1 MVSSFRSRETL
12 LLSLL
17 ALVLLLAMACSND
30 DAPAASDIAEQVA
43 ESIKASMPEG
53 VSASEIGSMIDSA
66 IAAKPGVSAAEL
78 AATIAASA
86 GDELTS
92 AEVNSI
98 VTAAL
103 SALPAPQIDSARI
116 TSLVED
122 AVSKNIPEGT
132 SAKEIAALVSAAVE
146 AANEG
151 ELTRGQMAEAIAA
164 ALADQAGEALTE
176 AQIAA
181 IVADSVQ
188 GAVDAANAA
197 ALVAVGGFDTSAY
210 ASQGNGGS
218 FVWTGAAPTEFSEA
232 PSLAALVSAGSL
244 PAVEDRLPVAADVF
258 VVAPVDA
265 IGEYGGTWRRAFT
278 GPNDGQNAD
287 RIMMDEDLKFDLDGV
302 TIIGNIAKGYEISDD
317 GTVYT
322 LELRKGM
329 KWSDGTT
336 FNADN
341 YLWWFTNVLTN
352 EEINPGRNKQLGW
365 SGYNVVDIIKVDETH
380 VQYTI
385 PEKAD
390 GFLDQLATYRIGGF
404 TLHGRIG
411 DGDYGPSHYMEQFH
425 RDFASDTAAYDK
437 LVADEGFE
445 SWPLFFKEK
454 SNPLRNTELPVISP
468 WRMTSPITEQIYEWE
483 RNPYY
488 WGVDPAGNQL
498 PYIDNISMILAGDKE
513 VLNLKAI
520 AGEIDFQHRH
530 IDMAK
535 VPVIRENADKCE
547 CSVVFWPSP
556 GGAQGGLT
564 VNLTYGLGGTDDNP
578 LTYEVDDQIQKWLTN
593 KDFRIALSNAVDR
606 QRINEVVFLG
616 LGQNTQGGFIKGHSF
631 YPGDEYAT
639 KHQEGASKA
648 NEILDSIGLD
658 KKDSDGFR
666 LRTDGSGDALVFE
679 LSYIANYFIDYESIA
694 ELTQE
699 DFNAVGIK
707 TFLKAEDVKLYAD
720 RRANND
726 HVLVAGGGGAAGA
739 RYATN
744 LTEWFG
750 IGAAYRNWYSGAEDA
765 YAAGNPV
772 ATPTDPGILRLATL
786 TDEAKLLR
794 YGDRVENYLE
804 TQQIIIDNM
813 YSIGFVSGTPAFNGV
828 VVVKDYFKNVPAIA
842 PNQSQLQ
849 NPGIARTVQFYMEG
863 GKNDTE

>member
-1 MVSSFRSRETL
+1 V
-12 LLSLL
+12 
-17 ALVLLLAMACSND
+17 A
-30 DAPAASDIAEQVA
+30 DAGFD
-43 ESIKASMPEG
+43 
-53 VSASEIGSMIDSA
+53 SASYKG
-66 IAAKPGVSAAEL
+66 
-78 AATIAASA
+78 
-86 GDELTS
+86 
-92 AEVNSI
+92 NS
-98 VTAAL
+98 
-103 SALPAPQIDSARI
+103 
-116 TSLVED
+116 
-122 AVSKNIPEGT
+122 
-132 SAKEIAALVSAAVE
+132 
-146 AANEG
+146 
-151 ELTRGQMAEAIAA
+151 
-164 ALADQAGEALTE
+164 
-176 AQIAA
+176 
-181 IVADSVQ
+181 
-188 GAVDAANAA
+188 
-197 ALVAVGGFDTSAY
+197 
-210 ASQGNGGS
+210 GS
-218 FVWTGAAPTEFSEA
+218 FEWTGAAPTTFSEA
-232 PSLAALVSAGSL
+232 PSLSALVSAGSL
-244 PAVEDRLPVAADVF
+244 PAVEDRLPVADDVF

-287 RIMMDEDLKFDLDGV
+287 RIMMDEDIKFDLDGV
-302 TIIGNIAKGYEISDD
+302 TIIPNIAKGWDISDD

-322 LELRKGM
+322 LTLREGM
-329 KWSDGTT
+329 KWSDGES

-365 SGYNVVDIIKVDETH
+365 SGYNVEDIVKVDATH
-380 VQYTI
+380 VRYTI

-425 RDFASDTAAYDK
+425 RDFAPDKAAYDAM
-437 LVADEGFE
+437 VADEGFE
-445 SWPLFFKEK
+445 SWPLFFKER

-468 WRMTSPITEQIYEWE
+468 WRVTSPITEQIYEWE

-488 WGVDPAGNQL
+488 WGVDPAGQQL
-498 PYIDNISMILAGDKE
+498 PYIDNISMILTGDKE

-535 VPVIRENADKCE
+535 VPVVRENADKCD
-547 CSVVFWPSP
+547 CSVKFWPSP

-564 VNLTYGLGGTDDNP
+564 VNLSYGLGGTADNP
-578 LTYEVDDQIQKWLTN
+578 LTYEVDDEIQKWLTN
-593 KDFRIALSNAVDR
+593 KDFRIALSNSVDR

-616 LGQNTQGGFIKGHSF
+616 LGQNMQGGFIKGHAF
-631 YPGDEYAT
+631 YPGDEWAT
-639 KHQEGASKA
+639 KHQEGAAKA

-658 KKDSDGFR
+658 KKDSDGMR
-666 LRTDGSGDALVFE
+666 LRTDGSGEALIFE
-679 LSYIANYFIDYESIA
+679 LSYIANYFLDYEAIA
-694 ELTQE
+694 ELSKA
-699 DFNAVGIK
+699 DFEKVGIK

-739 RYATN
+739 RYPSN

-750 IGAAYRNWYSGAEDA
+750 IAAAYRNWYTGAEDA

-794 YGDRVENYLE
+794 YGDRVDNYIE
-804 TQQIIIDNM
+804 TQQIMIDNM
-813 YSIGFVSGTPAFNGV
+813 YSIGFVGGTPAFNGV
-828 VVVKDYFKNVPAIA
+828 VVVKDYFKNVPAVA